1 MPGRKI
7 ARTGKVS
14 SKYCGGDGTRMRKI
28 WNRIALYLIIPL
40 AIIGLL
46 YWGAQIAS
54 EKYNSG
60 ELKPGQYLAEY
71 TSTARNITAVSGE
84 GITVPVTVRNTG
96 SLSWSSEGE
105 GAVFLSYHLTQS
117 GEPIAGEGERTALP
131 KILPSGGEA
140 TLDLKVLAP
149 EQTGKY
155 TLEVDMVCEGVTW
168 FADQG
173 AEPLKLPMEVSG
185 E

>member
-1 MPGRKI
+1 
-7 ARTGKVS
+7 
-14 SKYCGGDGTRMRKI
+14 MRKI

-46 YWGAQIAS
+46 YLGARIAS
-54 EKYNSG
+54 EKYGSG
-60 ELKPGQYLAEY
+60 GVKPGQYLAEY
-71 TSTARNITAVSGE
+71 TSTAQNITAAAGE
-84 GITVPVTVRNTG
+84 VITVPVTVRNTG
-96 SLSWSSEGE
+96 SLSWSSGGE

-117 GEPIAGEGERTALP
+117 GKPIGGEGERTALP

-149 EQTGKY
+149 EQAGKY

-173 AEPLKLPMEVSG
+173 ARPLKLPMEVSG
-185 E
+185 K